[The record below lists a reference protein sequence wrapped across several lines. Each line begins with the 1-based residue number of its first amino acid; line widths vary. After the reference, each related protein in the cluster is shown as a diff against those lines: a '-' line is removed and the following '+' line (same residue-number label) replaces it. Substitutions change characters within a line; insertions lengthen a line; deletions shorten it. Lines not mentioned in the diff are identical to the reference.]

1 MDGIKPILF
10 LFMTGALDILFTTLV
25 VLKGWTDEMNPIVNW
40 ISPEWLMC
48 SVMVIGNLILCLVA
62 FPVYEKFGQEYPIK
76 TALYSLG
83 AVHIAGAFSG
93 FATIIIMVMRT

>member
-10 LFMTGALDILFTTLV
+10 LFMTGAYDILFTTVV
-25 VLKGWTDEMNPIVNW
+25 VLAGWADEINPLVNW

-48 SVMVIGNLILCLVA
+48 LVMVIGNLILCLIA
-62 FPVYEKFGQEYPIK
+62 FPVYEKFNDRYPIK

-93 FATIIIMVMRT
+93 LTAFTIVVFGL

>member
-10 LFMTGALDILFTTLV
+10 LFMTGAFDILFTTLV
-25 VLKGWTDEMNPIVNW
+25 VLKGWADEINPIVNW

-48 SVMVIGNLILCLVA
+48 SIMVIGNLAICLLA
-62 FPVYEKFGQEYPIK
+62 FPIYERFNHRYPVK

-93 FATIIIMVMRT
+93 LMAIIIVVMRT